1 MLTISPKYLL
11 DLLNPEWKKELNK
24 EFSKDYFGDEETFGK
39 IDPKVFDDFFK
50 WIKSKEI
57 ESCNLK
63 SNQFYIDL
71 EF

>member
-1 MLTISPKYLL
+1 MKKKIFLAGVGGMLGEAFYL
-11 DLLNPEWKKELNK
+11 
-24 EFSKDYFGDEETFGK
+24 EFSKDYFGDDETFGK

-57 ESCNLK
+57 ESFNLK
-63 SNQFYIDL
+63 SSQFYIDL